1 MVEQYLE
8 RLFTWESLVNT
19 ERGVEFELKNRLM
32 EAELSDV
39 SDVTLDGEPVPLED
53 VTLHLGDGTVRD
65 PATVTAEDPLPFALA
80 DTVQV
85 VIDAPRLRRG
95 SHEIGL
101 TLGIEGFGTQSFA
114 VEDQVTD
121 DDLVVVDPA
130 DYSVAALRELVG
142 DVRSPASLERLLE
155 RERDG
160 KARETAIAA
169 LEDRLD
175 EVNDAAP
182 HEIEVEAASPAEE
195 SELSRRMEELLSLV
209 VETPQQVQVY
219 TAGWLGGG
227 GTVAEIAD
235 RTLFPP
241 ERVQTL
247 LGELE
252 AQDLVVREDG
262 EYEMVHP
269 ITALR
274 QQPRNL
280 WQLLGP

>member
-32 EAELSDV
+32 ESELTGV
-39 SDVTLDGEPVPLED
+39 GEARLDGERVPAED
-53 VTLHLGDGTVRD
+53 VTLHLEDGTVLSPD
-65 PATVTAEDPLPFALA
+65 DVSEETPLAFDLA

-85 VIDAPRLRRG
+85 VVDRERLTRGTHEVGLALAIDGFG
-95 SHEIGL
+95 SH
-101 TLGIEGFGTQSFA
+101 SFT

-121 DDLVVVDPA
+121 EDLLDVDPA
-130 DYSVAALRELVG
+130 DYTVAELRELVA
-142 DVRSPASLERLLE
+142 DVASPLTLDRLHD

-160 KARETAIAA
+160 KDRKTAIEAIEA
-169 LEDRLD
+169 RQAEVDDVEEPATDDAD
-175 EVNDAAP
+175 EP
-182 HEIEVEAASPAEE
+182 GQ
-195 SELSRRMEELLSLV
+195 SELSARMEELLSLV

-219 TAGWLGGG
+219 TAGWVGGG

-235 RTLFPP
+235 RTLFSE

-262 EYEMVHP
+262 HYEMVHP
-269 ITALR
+269 ITAMR
-274 QQPRNL
+274 KQPRNL
-280 WQLLGP
+280 WNLLGP